1 LTFNNVKRGM
11 VRLWIV
17 IACAVDL
24 YVILAIAG
32 DGSPKGTTWS
42 LLFLL
47 AVGIHV
53 LWFVVLAAVLW
64 VLNGFFLKAN
74 DTAAPK

>member
-1 LTFNNVKRGM
+1 M
-11 VRLWIV
+11 

-24 YVILAIAG
+24 YVIIALAVG
-32 DGSPKGTTWS
+32 GSDGSPKGTTWS